1 MEKAVAD
8 EDSIRA
14 KWEAAV
20 KHVLDKAAS
29 DTAGSRVKEWAEAYA
44 FLAANPARYDD

>member
-1 MEKAVAD
+1 MAD
-8 EDSIRA
+8 EDSIRS

-29 DTAGSRVKEWAEAYA
+29 DTAGAASRGQVRPRVSRH
-44 FLAANPARYDD
+44 NPARYDD